1 MITKIKIK
9 YCSDLKASLVYSP
22 ESCTNQHLVDS
33 NAQNMRTTTLLVLGS
48 AVTEGDKTTFQK
60 DVPRMKQQLNIPQ
73 LWGVL
78 GLLSLN
84 MQDAIINL

>member
-48 AVTEGDKTTFQK
+48 AVTEGDKTYFSKGCTK
-60 DVPRMKQQLNIPQ
+60 NEATVEYPTIM
-73 LWGVL
+73 G
-78 GLLSLN
+78 SL
-84 MQDAIINL
+84 MLA